1 MSPRIALFGCLT
13 VALTIAS
20 GIMALA
26 LAYAVVVATMALLAR
41 PPP

>member
-1 MSPRIALFGCLT
+1 MNPRTVLFGCFT
-13 VALTIAS
+13 VALTVAS

-41 PPP
+41 PPT